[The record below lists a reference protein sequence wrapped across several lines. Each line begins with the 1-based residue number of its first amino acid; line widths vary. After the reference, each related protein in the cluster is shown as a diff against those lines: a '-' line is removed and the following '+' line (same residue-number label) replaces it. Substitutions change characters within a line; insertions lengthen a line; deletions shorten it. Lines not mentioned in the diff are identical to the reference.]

1 MKRATYPTA
10 RYVAAAAA
18 VAATIALAATTVSCG
33 DDSPDSTGAAPA
45 PAPAPQ
51 PSAAGPEE
59 PPEPSPA
66 AADTP
71 ELLVGYVLPST
82 GSVAFIG
89 EPIING
95 VEMALADVNDSGH
108 IAVQLLPGDS
118 GTDPV
123 IANRTVDDH
132 LAEGVSAIIGASASG
147 ISLSIIDKVAG
158 AGVVQMAP
166 SNTSPTFTTYD
177 DGGWYFR
184 TIPPDLLHAR
194 ALADLVTDE
203 GVAVA
208 GIIHRADDWGL
219 NLAEELARS
228 LERNGV
234 IAGTMVGYDP
244 EATAFDA
251 EVQRLVASG
260 ADGMVLIAF
269 DEGVAIIRAMIEA
282 GIGPGDVPY
291 FIPNGLASD
300 TLWERVDPNN
310 PAVLVGAQG
319 TFFSA
324 TPAGGAE
331 TFPERYAAFA
341 PDAEL
346 LYAAPSYDTL
356 IVLALAAL
364 AAGSTDAADYVGEI
378 NEVTRG
384 GTKCTGFADCA
395 ELIAEGVNI
404 DYDGAAGP
412 LDFTDVGE
420 PSIGSYDT
428 FYFDEQG
435 RIVIVSQMT
444 SSIG

>member
-1 MKRATYPTA
+1 M
-10 RYVAAAAA
+10 
-18 VAATIALAATTVSCG
+18 
-33 DDSPDSTGAAPA
+33 
-45 PAPAPQ
+45 
-51 PSAAGPEE
+51 
-59 PPEPSPA
+59 
-66 AADTP
+66 
-71 ELLVGYVLPST
+71 GYVLPST
-82 GSVAFIG
+82 GSLVIIG
-89 EPIING
+89 EPILNG
-95 VEMALADVNDSGH
+95 IKMALADIGDSGH
-108 IAVQLLPGDS
+108 LQVRLLPGDS

-123 IANRTVDDH
+123 IANRAVDDH
-132 LAEGVSAIIGASASG
+132 LAEGVSAIIGAAASG

-158 AGVVQMAP
+158 AGVVQISP
-166 SNTSPTFTTYD
+166 SNTSPSLSTYD

-219 NLAEELARS
+219 NLADELARS
-228 LERNGV
+228 LEGNGV
-234 IAGTMVGYDP
+234 LVAASVGYDP
-244 EATAFDA
+244 EAASFDA
-251 EVQRLVASG
+251 EVQQLVASG

-269 DEGVAIIRAMIEA
+269 DEGVSIIGAMIEA
-282 GIGPGDVPY
+282 GIGPGDLPY
-291 FIPNGLASD
+291 FIPNGLASE

-324 TPAGGAE
+324 TPDGGEE

-341 PDAEL
+341 PGAEL
-346 LYAAPSYDTL
+346 LYAAPAYDTL
-356 IVLALAAL
+356 IVLALASL

-378 NEVTRG
+378 NDVTRG
-384 GTKCTGFADCA
+384 GTKCTRFADCA
-395 ELIAEGVNI
+395 DLIAEDVDI
-404 DYDGAAGP
+404 DYDGAGGP
-412 LDFTDVGE
+412 LDFTDIGE

-435 RIVIVSQMT
+435 RIVIVSQVT

>member
-1 MKRATYPTA
+1 MGRATSPTIRCLA
-10 RYVAAAAA
+10 VAAA
-18 VAATIALAATTVSCG
+18 VAVAATAASCG
-33 DDSPDSTGAAPA
+33 GAPPDRTGAPPPSPRPPATEPAGPA
-45 PAPAPQ
+45 PPA
-51 PSAAGPEE
+51 
-59 PPEPSPA
+59 EPSPGA
-66 AADTP
+66 AGTP
-71 ELLVGYVLPST
+71 ELLVGYVLPAT
-82 GSVAFIG
+82 GSLAFLA
-89 EPIING
+89 EPILNG
-95 VEMALADVNDSGH
+95 VELALADINDSGH
-108 IAVQLLPGDS
+108 IAVRLLPGDS

-132 LAEGVSAIIGASASG
+132 LAEGVSAIIGAAASG

-158 AGVVQMAP
+158 AGVIQMSP
-166 SNTSPTFTTYD
+166 SNTSPSLSVYD

-194 ALADLVTDE
+194 ALGDLITDE

-208 GIIHRADDWGL
+208 GIIHRSDDWGL
-219 NLAEELARS
+219 NLAEELAGS

-234 IAGTMVGYDP
+234 LVGAKIGYDP

-251 EVQRLVASG
+251 EVQQLVASG

-269 DEGVAIIRAMIEA
+269 DEGVAIIRSMIEA
-282 GIGPGDVPY
+282 GIGPGDVGY
-291 FIPNGLASD
+291 FIPNALASN
-300 TLWERVDPNN
+300 TLWERVDPND

-324 TPAGGAE
+324 TPEGGQE

-341 PDAEL
+341 PGADL
-346 LYAAPSYDTL
+346 LYAAPGYDTL
-356 IVLALAAL
+356 AVLALAAL

-378 NEVTRG
+378 NDVTRG
-384 GTKCTGFADCA
+384 GTRCTAFADCA
-395 ELIAEGVNI
+395 DLIAAGADI

-428 FYFDEQG
+428 VYFDESGQ
-435 RIVIVSQMT
+435 IVIVSQLT
-444 SSIG
+444 SGIG